1 MAAYSDVFDRALIL
15 SAQAHKEQL
24 RKGTAIPYVVHPVHV
39 AMVLQK
45 YQFPDEVVIA
55 ALLHDVVE
63 DTDVPLSRISAEFGG
78 AVARLVDAVSEKKTE
93 GGKLRSWRERK
104 AEKIAHLADS
114 DRLVGALKAADALHN
129 CNAMLRDLQDQG
141 AALWGK
147 FRGSSADQLWYYT
160 SLAAITRRLLGG
172 HPLNDEL
179 DAAVAELAEWHR
191 KTGVSATGQ
200 SASE

>member
-1 MAAYSDVFDRALIL
+1 MAVYSDVFDRALIL
-15 SAQAHKEQL
+15 ASQAHKDQL
-24 RKGTAIPYVVHPVHV
+24 RKGTAIPYIVHPVHV

-63 DTDVPLSRISAEFGG
+63 DTDVPLSRIGAEFGL

-93 GGKLRSWRERK
+93 DGKLRSWRERK
-104 AEKIAHLADS
+104 AEKITQLAGS
-114 DRLVGALKAADALHN
+114 DQLVGALKAADALHN
-129 CNAMLRDLQDQG
+129 CQAMLRDLQTQG
-141 AALWGK
+141 AALWSK

-160 SLAAITRRLLGG
+160 SLAATTRRLLGG

-191 KTGVSATGQ
+191 QTGVSAPAT
-200 SASE
+200 STL

>member
-15 SAQAHKEQL
+15 SSQAHKEQL
-24 RKGTAIPYVVHPVHV
+24 RKGTAIPYIVHPVHV

-45 YQFPDEVVIA
+45 YQFPDEVVVA

-63 DTDVPLSRISAEFGG
+63 DSDVPLARIADEFGI

-93 GGKLRSWRERK
+93 DGKLRSWRERK
-104 AEKIAHLADS
+104 AEKINQLAS
-114 DRLVGALKAADALHN
+114 ADRLVGALKAADALHN
-129 CNAMLRDLQDQG
+129 CQAMLRDLAEQG

-179 DAAVAELAEWHR
+179 DGAVAELADWHTR
-191 KTGVSATGQ
+191 TGAAASAPT
-200 SASE
+200 AP